1 MAKTATR
8 NKTIRVSVNDD
19 VQRAL
24 TAMKNEYPALDEA
37 EILKLGLSTI
47 YREWEIKTRQ
57 AWIDS
62 LPERELTDKEQ
73 AELTIALRS
82 AEEAPGVIMT
92 PDEIVAEALGD

>member
-19 VQRAL
+19 VERAL
-24 TAMKNEYPALDEA
+24 AAMKQEYPALDEA

-47 YREWEIKTRQ
+47 YREWELKTRQ

-62 LPERELTDKEQ
+62 LPTMELTDEEQ
-73 AELTIALRS
+73 ASLTEALK
-82 AEEAPGVIMT
+82 EAKHDKGKIMT
-92 PDEIVAEALGD
+92 PEEIVAEALRD